1 MSFPP
6 DRIATLAEAFLKQR
20 ADHSRCHAEV
30 RAYTYAEVLEV
41 IAAFGRQV
49 ERYEIALGALAD
61 IACSEDMTLTLA
73 QRKAKRIYD
82 QFNPPTEQG

>member
-1 MSFPP
+1 
-6 DRIATLAEAFLKQR
+6 
-20 ADHSRCHAEV
+20 
-30 RAYTYAEVLEV
+30 VLEV

-49 ERYEIALGALAD
+49 EAETIERYEIALGALAD